1 MGSSWIITK
10 REFKSYFSTPVGYVV
25 LGAFALI
32 AGLGFA
38 YSFIVYGFMTETPAN
53 YELAAIPD
61 FEETFLSEYMVY
73 CGLMMM
79 FIGPLIS
86 MKLLAEEH
94 NLGTIEMLYTL
105 PLRDRDIIFGKYFA
119 AIAMLGLMILTTGV
133 HLVIVYFY
141 VDVEI
146 EVLLF
151 GLLAF
156 FLMGAAFLSM
166 GLFVSSLCK
175 TQITAA
181 TVTFAVYFVLFMI
194 GTLSDKI
201 PDAVSIPE
209 TWPESVRSVVT
220 VVHGGI
226 QSIALE
232 LPIDAHARQMAQGIF
247 QPADVAYYFLF
258 IGFFLFLTFR
268 SLETRKWRS

>member
-1 MGSSWIITK
+1 MGSSWIIAK

-32 AGLGFA
+32 SGLGFA

-201 PDAVSIPE
+201 PDAITVPE